1 MIPDRYADR
10 SPDLFRRLK
19 PLYGKK
25 IDALWLEYQTADVE
39 RKHEIDVLL
48 TLLAVKHLGMAVGD
62 ERLVLEPPPSELIGR
77 GEYTL
82 GSVSYPGLPGYA
94 FRVGRNDLLRHL
106 FILGPTGTG
115 KSTLILGLLQQLL
128 ADGAP
133 VMVFDFKRGYRCL
146 LDAPGA
152 ADLVVLTVGRA
163 TAPLFL
169 NALQPPR
176 GVGFAEWAAGLA
188 DIISASYLLM
198 QGARNV
204 LMEALLQ
211 AHREKGGDA
220 TFKDAHQLLDLELRS
235 TRSGSRRYGW
245 LESSARSLEE
255 LSKGGYGDALS
266 AINGVA
272 FADLMR
278 RPVVFELQG
287 LGDDQKKFFCLYCLH
302 AVLQLRKNDSATREV
317 LQHILVFDE
326 AHNVF
331 PKEQYGEL
339 GVPSRLAREVREY
352 GEAIIAATQQ
362 ADVADSLIANSGIKI
377 ILRTDYPKDVDFASK
392 LLQIEPRWLPK
403 LSLGTGIARLPTRFY
418 TPFLFTFPPQPRKNL
433 LVADDAVRSRYEAI
447 MGTPPAPPPS
457 EAVNAVTEKER
468 ALLGDIAQHPIAGV
482 IARYERL
489 GWNAKIGNAIKDA
502 IITKGLAEFENVPTS
517 TARIK
522 ILTLTS
528 AGEGHLERE
537 GITVPSWRRGG
548 AAHEYWRE
556 TIRGLLQRQAYTVTD
571 EYAVPG
577 GYVDLHATNGVREVF
592 VEIETGKSDVNT
604 NIEKCRGLTGTV
616 VFFFLTNDLRDA
628 WQEQLSGITDV
639 HALTPAELD
648 RLASVVR

>member
-19 PLYGKK
+19 PLYGHR
-25 IDALWLEYQTADVE
+25 IDVLWLEYQTADVE

-48 TLLAVKHLGMAVGD
+48 TLLAVKRLGMAVGD
-62 ERLVLEPPPSELIGR
+62 ERIVLEPPPAELIGR

-128 ADGAP
+128 CDGAP

-211 AHREKGGDA
+211 AHREKGQDA
-220 TFKDAHQLLDLELRS
+220 TFKDAHQLLDLELRA

-255 LSKGGYGDALS
+255 LSKGGYGEALS
-266 AINGVA
+266 AINGIA

-302 AVLQLRKNDSATREV
+302 AVLQLRKNDTATREV

-392 LLQIEPRWLPK
+392 LLQIEPRWIPK
-403 LSLGTGIARLPTRFY
+403 LALGTGIARLPTRFY
-418 TPFLFTFPPQPRKNL
+418 TPFLFTFPPQPRKNH
-433 LVADDAVRSRYEAI
+433 LVTDEEVTRRFDEIGGIREK
-447 MGTPPAPPPS
+447 APPHNVPG
-457 EAVNAVTEKER
+457 EVTEKER
-468 ALLGDIAQHPIAGV
+468 ALLMDIAAVPIAG
-482 IARYERL
+482 ITARYDRL
-489 GWNAKIGNAIKDA
+489 GWHPMTGNPIKNS
-502 IITKGLAEFENVPTS
+502 IITKGLATFENVATG
-517 TARIK
+517 TARIR
-522 ILTLTS
+522 ILTLTT
-528 AGEGHLERE
+528 AGMEYLEKH
-537 GITVPSWRRGG
+537 GVTLPTGRRGG
-548 AAHEYWRE
+548 AAHEYWRA
-556 TIRGLLQRQAYTVTD
+556 TIRSILERAGYTTTEEFPVGEGRT
-571 EYAVPG
+571 
-577 GYVDLHATNGVREVF
+577 VDLHATKGQHEVV
-592 VEIETGKSDVNT
+592 VEVETGKSDISA
-604 NIEKCRGLTGTV
+604 NIQKCKNLPGTV
-616 VFFFLTNDLRDA
+616 VFFFLTTALRDA
-628 WQEQLSGITDV
+628 WQNAAPTSAL
-639 HALTPAELD
+639 ALTPGDLD
-648 RLASVVR
+648 QLAAVLP